1 MTNLTEKRKALSAK
15 ARKAQSVK
23 AAKAS
28 AKKCKDATAKRDKGI
43 YLAFNFLSGNYQANE
58 DRLLALDYLNKQC
71 DNKPNL
77 DGQSALR
84 KLADAHGIGRSAIRK
99 IVLKYKARLNQLGT
113 R

>member
-1 MTNLTEKRKALSAK
+1 MALSAK

-28 AKKCKDATAKRDKGI
+28 AKKRKDPKRDKGI

-58 DRLLALDYLNKQC
+58 DRLLALDYLNKKC

-77 DGQSALR
+77 DGQSVLR

-99 IVLKYKARLNQLGT
+99 IVLKYKSHLNQLGT